1 MNQNLIDGPSII
13 DTGRRETKAFMVYSL
28 NHCGEKLI
36 MICSLNHC
44 GENLV
49 IIISLNHCGEIL
61 DQSRDNTRVLRFNV
75 LPPRIICVA
84 FFVTNIIG
92 FFIFYS

>member
-36 MICSLNHC
+36 MIC
-44 GENLV
+44 
-49 IIISLNHCGEIL
+49 SLNHCGEIL